1 MNYYQRLKDLR
12 EDKDLTQKAIA
23 EQLGIRQEQY
33 CLYENGKR
41 TMRIYDYV
49 ALADY
54 YDVSMDYITGRTNNK
69 KGLYK
74 PTTEEE
80 IMLKKF
86 RSLDSES
93 KGKLLERL
101 DVLCEKNN

>member
-12 EDKDLTQKAIA
+12 EDKDITQKTVS
-23 EQLGIRQEQY
+23 EYLGMRQQQY
-33 CLYENGKR
+33 GLYELGKR
-41 TMRIYDYV
+41 TMRIYDYI

-54 YDVSMDYITGRTNNK
+54 YDVSMDYITGRTNDK

-74 PTTEEE
+74 PITEEE
-80 IMLKKF
+80 ILLSKF

-101 DVLCEKNN
+101 DVLCEKKK